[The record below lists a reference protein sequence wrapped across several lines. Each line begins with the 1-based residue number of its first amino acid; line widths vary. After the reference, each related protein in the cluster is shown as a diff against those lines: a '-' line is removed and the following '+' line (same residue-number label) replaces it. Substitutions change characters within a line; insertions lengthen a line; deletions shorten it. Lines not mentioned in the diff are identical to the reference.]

1 MAEDSVVDLSA
12 PGDSQNEVKLPP
24 EDLNDDA
31 RGNRRDVTY
40 VSVHSK
46 PNDDGLPVPP
56 RPVPHPLMSQQTPKS
71 TAGNE
76 MPNYWDDQQ
85 VDHFITSEAHTKRR
99 RQNSSRRHT
108 STSTGFTRKT

>member
-31 RGNRRDVTY
+31 RGNRQDVTY

-46 PNDDGLPVPP
+46 PNETAYQY
-56 RPVPHPLMSQQTPKS
+56 PL
-71 TAGNE
+71 
-76 MPNYWDDQQ
+76 DQFLT
-85 VDHFITSEAHTKRR
+85 H
-99 RQNSSRRHT
+99 
-108 STSTGFTRKT
+108 